1 MYDVTIIGAGPGGYV
16 CAISAAQLGAKV
28 CIIEKDG
35 LGGTCTQRGCIP
47 TKYLHSFGDIIRRAN
62 GAKKFG
68 IEGSF
73 NVNYNVLRSK
83 MVGTVSKLASG
94 IKLLLDDNNVEII
107 NGEAKII
114 SSNKIQVND
123 KTIETKNIVIAT
135 GSHPICITG
144 YEFGEK
150 IISTDSMFDVENLPE
165 SILVIGGGYSG
176 CEFASILNAFGC
188 KIWLVEI
195 KDRLMPEQP
204 EEIGKTIEKYMKLDG
219 ITVLTNCKIEKISDK
234 VIVNGESINPE
245 KILVCTG
252 RKPNLNSDELN
263 KIGIKFDSNGILVNE
278 KMQTSLENVY
288 AIGDITGKYEL
299 AHVASMQGEFAA
311 KNIMNKKSTI
321 DYSAVPFCVFTYPEV
336 AFVGKL
342 EGKFGMMLF
351 TANAKANCLAE
362 TRGFVKAFVEDGV
375 CVGAIIIGSHAGE
388 LIAEP
393 TLAIKKHL
401 TVNDVLETIHA
412 HPTLPEAFVDA
423 LRDAIGRPIHKPK
436 SKSD

>member
-1 MYDVTIIGAGPGGYV
+1 LYDVIIVGAGPGGYV

-28 CIIEKDG
+28 CIIEKNG

-150 IISTDSMFDVENLPE
+150 NNFHRFYV
-165 SILVIGGGYSG
+165 
-176 CEFASILNAFGC
+176 
-188 KIWLVEI
+188 
-195 KDRLMPEQP
+195 
-204 EEIGKTIEKYMKLDG
+204 
-219 ITVLTNCKIEKISDK
+219 
-234 VIVNGESINPE
+234 
-245 KILVCTG
+245 
-252 RKPNLNSDELN
+252 
-263 KIGIKFDSNGILVNE
+263 
-278 KMQTSLENVY
+278 
-288 AIGDITGKYEL
+288 
-299 AHVASMQGEFAA
+299 
-311 KNIMNKKSTI
+311 
-321 DYSAVPFCVFTYPEV
+321 
-336 AFVGKL
+336 
-342 EGKFGMMLF
+342 
-351 TANAKANCLAE
+351 
-362 TRGFVKAFVEDGV
+362 
-375 CVGAIIIGSHAGE
+375 
-388 LIAEP
+388 
-393 TLAIKKHL
+393 
-401 TVNDVLETIHA
+401 
-412 HPTLPEAFVDA
+412 
-423 LRDAIGRPIHKPK
+423 
-436 SKSD
+436 